1 MSEEEKE
8 AIKFLKALKDNYKSQ
23 AEAINRSINKDIYQE
38 EYEVYIYRSEQ
49 LEKAL
54 TLIEKQ
60 EKEIDKMAEWIQ
72 ELMDNTVGK
81 QAIKE
86 IAYKEIEN
94 EEQKHTKHK

>member
-1 MSEEEKE
+1 MSEIEKQ

-54 TLIEKQ
+54 NLIEKQ
-60 EKEIDKMAEWIQ
+60 EKVIDKMTEWIQ
-72 ELMDNTVGK
+72 KLIDNTVDK
-81 QAIKE
+81 QIIKE
-86 IAYKEIEN
+86 IVYKEIEN
-94 EEQKHTKHK
+94 E